1 VSAHDT
7 HCCRRH
13 GCKYGSG
20 VCPVVLGEVIALS
33 DCEWCS
39 YERNEESKA
48 LDVFA
53 EWFKDQPID
62 LKREHID
69 GTEFLSIHELI
80 EEFLGRDRG

>member
-7 HCCRRH
+7 HCCKRH

-53 EWFKDQPID
+53 EWFKNTEYEITDEID
-62 LKREHID
+62 LHA
-69 GTEFLSIHELI
+69 SIHEVI
-80 EEFLGRDRG
+80 EKFLGRARV